1 MSSFILALSALRR
14 HTYQKEP
21 SPLPIAAGSCAGH
34 PAEVRAL
41 ALVELGRGD
50 NPRVEATLLRSP
62 LFAQSDNHFLLP
74 SLCRLACTNLFE
86 QACVRISF
94 SAVSLSLPLLS
105 SHPFASDPCPS
116 LLIGTSSLRVEPAE
130 LGSLLL
136 LLALLSIS
144 LLDLSVNGQRKL
156 LQGFELLGP
165 GPTATGTGWSA
176 IGTAGWCPVNP
187 RRRVRHAFPLWARLV
202 NCAVF
207 GLVPP
212 QSGPHAK
219 DGSTTCR

>member
-41 ALVELGRGD
+41 ALVERGRGD

-62 LFAQSDNHFLLP
+62 LFAQSDNRCLLP
-74 SLCRLACTNLFE
+74 PLPRTNVKQHRLFE
-86 QACVRISF
+86 EEVETFFLAG
-94 SAVSLSLPLLS
+94 VSLSLPLLS
-105 SHPFASDPCPS
+105 PHSFSSDPRPS

-144 LLDLSVNGQRKL
+144 LLHLSVNGQRKL

-176 IGTAGWCPVNP
+176 IGTAGWRPVNP
-187 RRRVRHAFPLWARLV
+187 RRRVRHAFPLWAR
-202 NCAVF
+202 AVF